1 MKIVLDDDPE
11 YYYVG
16 RLEVS
21 ALSKNKNIGQISIE
35 CTCEPWKYKELPTV
49 VTQAVNGSASITLIN
64 SRKRVVPSITTTD
77 SMTITFGGTSTI
89 VNAGTFTIP
98 TLELVEGN
106 NTVTITGT
114 GNITFIYQE
123 GGL

>member
-1 MKIVLDDDPE
+1 MV
-11 YYYVG
+11 
-16 RLEVS
+16 
-21 ALSKNKNIGQISIE
+21 
-35 CTCEPWKYKELPTV
+35 
-49 VTQAVNGSASITLIN
+49 SITLVN

-106 NTVTITGT
+106 NTVTVTGT
-114 GNITFIYQE
+114 GNITFTYQE

>member
-1 MKIVLDDDPE
+1 MLDDDPE

-16 RLEVS
+16 RLDVS

-49 VTQAVNGSASITLIN
+49 VTQVVNDSASIILVN
-64 SRKRVVPSITTTD
+64 SRKKVVPSITTTA

-106 NTVTITGT
+106 NTVTVTGT
-114 GNITFIYQE
+114 GNITFTYQE